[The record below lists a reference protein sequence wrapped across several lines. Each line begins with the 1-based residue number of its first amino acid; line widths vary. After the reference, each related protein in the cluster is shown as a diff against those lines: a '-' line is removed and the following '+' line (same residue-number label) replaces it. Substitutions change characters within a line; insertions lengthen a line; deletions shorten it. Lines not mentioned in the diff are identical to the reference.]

1 MPLNNDTSKQSR
13 IFRVMHL
20 IPYDGIG
27 GVETAARS
35 LQDGVYGDIS
45 FTKLYLA
52 DKSGHAVTSRYTSEN
67 DPRAYWD
74 MLRKLLSTKPD
85 VVVASLWRS
94 CVVLLA
100 LKLLRPRTKVVVFLH
115 SAVVFHWL
123 DGRLNRLAMMLSE
136 EVWADS
142 QTTVMARTPSVTYR
156 RSRVISFLVHSLQ
169 APVAKAVQPSFMFWG
184 RLHPQKGLVRALRL
198 FAKVSMVQPGS
209 IFHII
214 GPNGGDRAVLESEVA
229 RLGLKSC
236 VTFHG
241 AMNQN
246 AIFSL
251 ARQCA
256 FYLQTS
262 ESEGMAMSVVEAMQL
277 GLVPIVT
284 PVGEIAH
291 YCRHGKN
298 ALLVEHDELAVT
310 DILAVLDNQL
320 RYQGLSEQA
329 VQTWANKPLY
339 ADSFIQACQSL
350 LSTER
355 WGNN

>member
-1 MPLNNDTSKQSR
+1 MKPNTISV
-13 IFRVMHL
+13 IHL

-35 LQDGVYGDIS
+35 LGDGIYGDIS

-52 DKSGHAVTSRYTSEN
+52 DKSGQATASRYASEN
-67 DPRAYWD
+67 DPRSYWD
-74 MLRKLLSTKPD
+74 ILRKLLSTKSD

-94 CVVLLA
+94 CLVLIA
-100 LKLLRPRTKVVVFLH
+100 LKLLRPCTSVVTFLH
-115 SAVVFHWL
+115 LPKDVHWL
-123 DGRLNRLAMMLSE
+123 DWLFNRLAMVVSNE
-136 EVWADS
+136 IWADS
-142 QTTVMARTPSVTYR
+142 QTTLLARVPR
-156 RSRVISFLVHSLQ
+156 IFRHRARVVSFLVHPLQ
-169 APVAKAVQPSFMFWG
+169 EPTDRVAQPAFIFWG
-184 RLHPQKGLVRALRL
+184 RLHPQKALARALRI
-198 FAKVSMVQPGS
+198 FARVSAIVPNA

-214 GPNGGDRAVLESEVA
+214 GPDGGERIMLEREVTH
-229 RLGLKSC
+229 LGLESC

-241 AMNQN
+241 AMNQE

-284 PVGEIAH
+284 PVGEIAQ
-291 YCRHGKN
+291 YCRHGRN
-298 ALLVEHDELAVT
+298 ALLVEHDELVVT
-310 DILAVLDNQL
+310 EVLAVLENQL

-329 VQTWANKPLY
+329 VQTWSDKPFY

-350 LSTER
+350 LFAER
-355 WGNN
+355 RGNN